1 MRTSFTVLPSKLA
14 RREAI
19 SPSDN
24 SFAHNNNSFKDVVP
38 TSAIVHIILVAYQD
52 GGCPCCCG
60 NHYWWKGS
68 ITAIR
73 SLYMHCGFLN
83 SVISC
88 PFMESVMCFMKP
100 VAKSE
105 QRSSTR
111 IQGGLILILVRIGM
125 ILV

>member
-1 MRTSFTVLPSKLA
+1 
-14 RREAI
+14 
-19 SPSDN
+19 
-24 SFAHNNNSFKDVVP
+24 
-38 TSAIVHIILVAYQD
+38 
-52 GGCPCCCG
+52 
-60 NHYWWKGS
+60 
-68 ITAIR
+68 
-73 SLYMHCGFLN
+73 MHCGFLN

-88 PFMESVMCFMKP
+88 TFMESVMCFMKP